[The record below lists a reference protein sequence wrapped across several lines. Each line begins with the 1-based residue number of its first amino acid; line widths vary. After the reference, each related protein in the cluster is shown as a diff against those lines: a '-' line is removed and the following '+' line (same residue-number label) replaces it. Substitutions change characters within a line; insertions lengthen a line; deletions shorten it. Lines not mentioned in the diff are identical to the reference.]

1 MTFLEMSRY
10 IPDALIPIALLLLLL
25 GGWIVVRKNSATSKN
40 AYFIFYCGPL
50 IFTTIFLL
58 CLLPDGPLL
67 LRLCFLSGAIFLP
80 ASLYFLFIAARRESL
95 FNAFT
100 TNLTRLGLLRL
111 WSTAGPSQKIGL
123 AEPNNRNTTFM
134 SESRTCF
141 RARIKSYFDRFGAVY
156 GSLEKDNVEKLLK
169 AVEHECGIL
178 DADVRGEAPRETLSA
193 GGEFDFPTIIP
204 VLGATCLLALGW
216 ICVLPPEA
224 FKRYNGGD
232 FSQWFREVV
241 VPTAS
246 PVVFAFLGAYF
257 FSLQMIIKR
266 FVRHDLGA
274 NAYNAISL
282 RIILA
287 VVGVW
292 IAMRT
297 FEASGYPVN
306 DKSAIVLVAS
316 FAIGG
321 FPLVVW
327 QLVTSALK
335 KFPPFHAALPGLTSP
350 LPLSYIDGLSY
361 WAQTRLEEED
371 IECVPNLA
379 TADLVDLML
388 NTKIPPHRIID
399 WVDQAILLTYLG
411 REKKEGE
418 AGLGSAEKESETSP
432 LRNQL
437 RKYGIRT
444 ATALERAF
452 SNSSAPGESASPLP
466 DLDKERDR
474 LHSIV
479 AAMRDCP
486 NFILVRNWRGIADHP
501 ETEVTAEQRTIAFPA
516 ATKAA

>member
-1 MTFLEMSRY
+1 MTFPEISGY
-10 IPDALIPIALLLLLL
+10 IPDACIPAVLLLLLIV
-25 GGWIVVRKNSATSKN
+25 GWIVVKKTWRSATAKN
-40 AYFIFYCGPL
+40 AYFIFYCAPL
-50 IFTTIFLL
+50 IFTAIFLL

-67 LRLCFLSGAIFLP
+67 LRLAFLSGAIFLP

-100 TNLTRLGLLRL
+100 TNLTPLGLLRR
-111 WSTAGPSQKIGL
+111 WSTAGPRQEVAKVD
-123 AEPNNRNTTFM
+123 PNNRNTTFM
-134 SESRTCF
+134 PETRTCF
-141 RARIKSYFDRFGAVY
+141 RARIKSYFDRFGAIY
-156 GSLEKDNVEKLLK
+156 GSIEKGTVDKFLQTIED
-169 AVEHECGIL
+169 ECRIQEPHV
-178 DADVRGEAPRETLSA
+178 ADKTARETLSA

-216 ICVLPPEA
+216 ISVLPPEA
-224 FKRYNGGD
+224 FKPYERGD
-232 FSQWFREVV
+232 FSEWFRGVV

-292 IAMRT
+292 IAMQT
-297 FEASGYPVN
+297 FAASGYQVDEKAP
-306 DKSAIVLVAS
+306 IVLVAS
-316 FAIGG
+316 FAIGA

-327 QLVTSALK
+327 QLVTAALK
-335 KFPPFHAALPGLTSP
+335 KFPPFQAALPGLTCSM
-350 LPLSYIDGLSY
+350 PLSSIDGLSY

-411 REKKEGE
+411 PGTKEGE
-418 AGLGSAEKESETSP
+418 AGAGPEEEKSQTSP
-432 LRNQL
+432 LRDQL

-444 ATALERAF
+444 ATALERIF
-452 SNSSAPGESASPLP
+452 SNGSAAAEFALP
-466 DLDKERDR
+466 DFAKEQDR
-474 LHSIV
+474 LQSIIK
-479 AAMRDCP
+479 AMRDCP
-486 NFILVRNWRGIADHP
+486 NFILVRNWRGIADNSGA
-501 ETEVTAEQRTIAFPA
+501 ENTAEPRIATFRQVAEA
-516 ATKAA
+516 A